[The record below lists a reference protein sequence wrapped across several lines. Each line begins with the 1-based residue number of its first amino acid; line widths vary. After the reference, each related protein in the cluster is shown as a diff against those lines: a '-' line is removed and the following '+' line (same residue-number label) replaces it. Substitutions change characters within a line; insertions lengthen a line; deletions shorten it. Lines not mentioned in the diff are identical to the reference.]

1 METKMITIPF
11 EVELAKEIQAGTKH
25 GKIVTRD
32 GRDVRIVC
40 WDFKFKG
47 LPIVALTSCD
57 NGEEQYGAYSKDGHS
72 LGRKN
77 KSESDLM
84 LQVREYTQYKEGD
97 VIYCDSTDGRGDRY
111 IWLAITKELFYHDTN
126 GISLDFYFAIDM
138 EGKDKGK
145 TDFDGIDNYADYVRL
160 ATEEEKQQLI
170 DVLKES
176 TDPRAKEY
184 LKRFFGIEEEEKP
197 ECEFEPK
204 DWVLGRMVSKTWC
217 LCQFSHKETLF
228 DGKVWYVAIGGIGYS
243 QCIPYNEQTKHLL
256 GTTEDWEEQQ

>member
-1 METKMITIPF
+1 MITIPF
-11 EVELAKEIQAGTKH
+11 EVELAKKIQAGTKP
-25 GKIVTRD
+25 GKIVIRD
-32 GRDVRIVC
+32 GRSVRIVC
-40 WDFKFKG
+40 WDMNEEG
-47 LPIVALTSCD
+47 YPIVGIITND
-57 NGEEQYGAYSKDGHS
+57 NGKEWITRFTKAGQYYIECGEHECNLA
-72 LGRKN
+72 
-77 KSESDLM
+77 
-84 LQVREYTQYKEGD
+84 LQVPEWTQFKEGD
-97 VIYCDSTDGRGDRY
+97 VIYCDTTNGRGDRY
-111 IWLAITKELFYHDTN
+111 IWLAIMKRLFGQVPDS
-126 GISLDFYFAIDM
+126 ISIDFYFAIDI

-145 TDFDGIDNYADYVRL
+145 TDFYELDNYADYVRL